1 MNTTMYD
8 KLLKLPLFQGLSKN
22 DLTVILEKVKVE
34 FRSYSPKEYI
44 VKQNDP
50 CTELIFLLSG
60 TVRACASD
68 ANYKFSL
75 SEEINEQTIIEPYSL
90 FGMRPF
96 FHASYKAETATNIL
110 VLKKR
115 DILPLLCRYD
125 IFNLNYINLLSNRAQ
140 TMQQKQWNTHIGNTL
155 EKIVNF
161 LSMRCMFQY
170 GTKEL
175 TITMEDLAF
184 LLNDTRINVSRALN
198 RLQEIG
204 YISLSRKVIRI
215 NDLKD
220 LLLEIENAKEK
231 IPKAN
236 KE

>member
-44 VKQNDP
+44 IKQNTP
-50 CTELIFLLSG
+50 CTELIFLLDG
-60 TVRACASD
+60 RVRACVTD
-68 ANYKFSL
+68 TTYKYSL
-75 SEEINEQTIIEPYSL
+75 CEEISDQLIIEPYSL

-96 FHASYKAETATNIL
+96 FNASYKAETDVNTL
-110 VLKKR
+110 VLKKEY
-115 DILPLLCRYD
+115 ILPLLCKYD

-140 TMQQKQWNTHIGNTL
+140 TMQQKLWNTHIGSTL

-161 LSMRCMFQY
+161 LALRCMLQY

-175 TITMEDLAF
+175 SITMEDLAN
-184 LLNDTRINVSRALN
+184 LLDDTRINVSRALN
-198 RLQEIG
+198 RLQELG
-204 YISLSRKVIRI
+204 YISLSRKVIKI

-220 LLLEIENAKEK
+220 LILEVKTQKEK
-231 IPKAN
+231 SQESK
-236 KE
+236 K